1 MGVSLWMEK
10 ESSYWQYPKNELDTA
25 NMKIAMLERRH
36 LEFLDDLTEVKE
48 QSVILE
54 RQSGDKDE
62 RIQSLS
68 QILFSY
74 NQLPTG
80 KLEWIIKGVKQK
92 IHSGQR
98 TYSDPF
104 YVGLYVFASC
114 INWVSHSTGIAVF
127 TAILKG
133 DYDDEL
139 FWPIRYKRSVVLVN
153 QINSENNLVHC
164 DEVSKEEV
172 ETHRNCYGRP
182 TEEFEVTGLGRVFPV
197 SKAEIL
203 QKKYCKHDSITL
215 QITINLLPSL

>member
-1 MGVSLWMEK
+1 MYSTSGIGTNCATC
-10 ESSYWQYPKNELDTA
+10 QYEVLSG
-25 NMKIAMLERRH
+25 AMREERI
-36 LEFLDDLTEVKE
+36 EEEGLDDLTEVKE

-74 NQLPTG
+74 QSVAYRR

-114 INWVSHSTGIAVF
+114 INMG
-127 TAILKG
+127 
-133 DYDDEL
+133 
-139 FWPIRYKRSVVLVN
+139 
-153 QINSENNLVHC
+153 
-164 DEVSKEEV
+164 
-172 ETHRNCYGRP
+172 
-182 TEEFEVTGLGRVFPV
+182 
-197 SKAEIL
+197 
-203 QKKYCKHDSITL
+203 
-215 QITINLLPSL
+215 